1 MANSTLEEIIENT
14 FHYFPRNDTYQT
26 PGLYDLD
33 IGDASWVLTT
43 TLIIFTMQ
51 TGFALVESGVVT
63 KKNEVN
69 IMMKN
74 VCDVCFGGLSFYIFG
89 YGLMYGRGAYNTPF
103 FGTGDFIVDA
113 KVSDPLMGDI
123 FTAYFFQMSFATTST
138 TIVSGAV
145 AERFRFHAYVLFS
158 FVNTIVYS
166 IGGGWVWVSTCEQ
179 FEHNFQRILKEE
191 NLIFFRENMVSYTIW
206 V

>member
-1 MANSTLEEIIENT
+1 MANSTLEEILENT

-26 PGLYDLD
+26 PGVYDLD
-33 IGDASWVLTT
+33 IADASWVLTT

-74 VCDVCFGGLSFYIFG
+74 VCDVCFGGLSFYLFG
-89 YGLMYGRGAYNTPF
+89 YALMYGRGPYNTPF
-103 FGTGDFIVDA
+103 FATGDFIVDA

-145 AERFRFHAYVLFS
+145 AERFRFHAYILFS

-166 IGGGWVWVSTCEQ
+166 IGGGWVWVSTCE
-179 FEHNFQRILKEE
+179 
-191 NLIFFRENMVSYTIW
+191 
-206 V
+206 